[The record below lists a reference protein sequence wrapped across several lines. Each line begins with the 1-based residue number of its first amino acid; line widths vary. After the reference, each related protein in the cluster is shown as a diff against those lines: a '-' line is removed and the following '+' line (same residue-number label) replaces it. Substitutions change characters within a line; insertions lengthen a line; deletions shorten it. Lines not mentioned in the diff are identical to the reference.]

1 MAKEAQPGGR
11 RGSDTPPQLI
21 LPVLAL
27 LSLLG
32 CSAAL
37 LWIFWGV
44 SPGLLESGTATRA
57 EVARLQVLTDKLV
70 ASELA
75 VGLAGGDY
83 GEVQETLNR
92 HEIVGF
98 LASGVVVNSVGKS
111 VATVGVVPDL
121 SVGDPL
127 PPQMQNAG
135 RSINIVL
142 GPQALG
148 RLVILSA
155 PAAVA
160 DATAKAVA
168 GLRAAV
174 LLATVFAVLSAVA
187 VIWLWREAVLRTRAS
202 RLRAIAAAEA
212 RAKAREVDELARHEQ
227 NVTDMG
233 PATLQIMESELR
245 KRVAESRD
253 RRGPVT
259 DGPVT
264 GGPVTDDPETDSNT
278 IPLENTAKTP

>member
-1 MAKEAQPGGR
+1 MAKQAQPGGR
-11 RGSDTPPQLI
+11 RGSDAPPHLI
-21 LPVLAL
+21 LLVLAL
-27 LSLLG
+27 LSMLG
-32 CSAAL
+32 CTAILA
-37 LWIFWGV
+37 WIFWGV
-44 SPGLLESGTATRA
+44 SPGFIESGNGSRV
-57 EVARLQVLTDKLV
+57 EIARLQALTDKLV

-92 HEIVGF
+92 HESVGF

-111 VATVGVVPDL
+111 VAAVGPVPGL

-160 DATAKAVA
+160 DGTAKAVA
-168 GLRAAV
+168 GLRAAA
-174 LLATVFAVLSAVA
+174 LLAAVFAVLSTGA

-202 RLRAIAAAEA
+202 RLRAVAAAEA
-212 RAKAREVDELARHEQ
+212 RARAREADQLSRQEEILTE
-227 NVTDMG
+227 MG

-245 KRVAESRD
+245 KRVAESRE
-253 RRGPVT
+253 RRGPM
-259 DGPVT
+259 T
-264 GGPVTDDPETDSNT
+264 GEVVTDSNSVPT
-278 IPLENTAKTP
+278 VETAKTP